1 MPTQTACAVI
11 RDGDGRVL
19 LTQREDYEV
28 WCLPGGH
35 VEDGESLATAAKR
48 EVREETGLRV
58 EVTHLVG
65 IYSRPTWRTGI
76 HTACFAGRTIGGQ
89 LCGQPE
95 EVVDLRFFDPNRLP
109 DDIFAGHE
117 LIMLDA
123 LAGVRGTTAILDGT
137 WPFTSDLSIE
147 AIYAMRDASGLS
159 RRDFYVQRFG
169 PTGSTSLRR
178 TTA

>member
-19 LTQREDYEV
+19 LTQRE
-28 WCLPGGH
+28 
-35 VEDGESLATAAKR
+35 
-48 EVREETGLRV
+48 VREETGLRV
-58 EVTHLVG
+58 EITHLVG

-95 EVVDLRFFDPNRLP
+95 KVVDLRFFDPNRLP

-123 LAGVRGTTAILDGT
+123 LAGARGTTAILDGT